1 MRLVI
6 LITLML
12 AFGSLVLLG
21 LLHLV
26 RELLSKDVFQPPSM
40 PGETAKPDSP
50 ATRQAASHSTHPTA
64 GASAR

>member
-6 LITLML
+6 LTTLML
-12 AFGSLVLLG
+12 VFGGLVLMG
-21 LLHLV
+21 LLQLI

-40 PGETAKPDSP
+40 PGETATPDAP

-64 GASAR
+64 GTSAG